1 MSEINNKRDRNEG
14 EVKDI
19 ILKIKEDEKEK
30 YEKYDLLSF
39 KLNQAE
45 NLFMEYEAMK
55 NNSFT
60 SHKDLWIKINEI
72 INLVEINANY
82 NFEFLKI
89 QNLNKNAISKKDFD
103 ENFNRL
109 SPTLSDKD
117 YFELTNKRQQNPG
130 DKLFELLNLYLND
143 RKKFESEVIK
153 INNNYYNIPLIEGNE
168 RIRVNYYIQL
178 LFSIYKDIQSEKCPT
193 KLKELNNNFN
203 PIKNGIEF
211 FHKIIP
217 KMGKFFKDINL
228 EKNDFNSKLF
238 LFLLF
243 VTDII
248 DRIDRNI
255 NNHNYILNFFEKE
268 LDPLKEL
275 SEQKELKIKYESF
288 EEDTSE
294 KYWGI
299 KKKENSEGMYT
310 IYNKFESIDFEGK
323 NYVIKNLAKD
333 FFEHYEIPLDILLLR
348 NQSLDFFIKNNKNFL
363 NVNDKIYNNFIYYFK
378 FFINSRCFRQALE
391 KHEEYE
397 NILKLIS
404 NNQIVEKYL
413 NRKYLISIPLFDFCG
428 SGFTNKDILISCI
441 TGLPFIINGYN
452 KIIKKDDYEE
462 LRNMIMIFNIAMKF
476 IVTIREFIIH
486 LLFGYLN
493 YITEGKISFNSPK
506 KINKKKG
513 KDGGLLF
520 ENILFGKIYGNI
532 TFNDVLVILN
542 GKNFDSLENFQD
554 SLGENFNSNNFEI
567 KSEFLKSIF
576 EEYPLTLSN
585 FDETEI
591 YSCMKSSENGIYIK
605 RDEMKII
612 LPTKI
617 LKTVN
622 IRKNK

>member
-1 MSEINNKRDRNEG
+1 MSELSNKRARNEG

-72 INLVEINANY
+72 INLVEVNANY

-89 QNLNKNAISKKDFD
+89 QNLNKNAISQEDFD
-103 ENFNRL
+103 ENFNQL

-117 YFELTNKRQQNPG
+117 YLELTNKRQQNPG
-130 DKLFELLNLYLND
+130 DNLFELLNLYLND
-143 RKKFESEVIK
+143 RKKFETEVIK

-178 LFSIYKDIQSEKCPT
+178 LFSIYKDMQSKKCPT
-193 KLKELNNNFN
+193 N

-228 EKNDFNSKLF
+228 DKNDFNSKLF

-299 KKKENSEGMYT
+299 QKKENSEGMYT

-363 NVNDKIYNNFIYYFK
+363 NVNDKIYNNFIDYFK
-378 FFINSRCFRQALE
+378 FFINTKCFLQALE
-391 KHEEYE
+391 KHEEYD

-404 NNQIVEKYL
+404 NNQIVEKFL

-428 SGFTNKDILISCI
+428 SGYTNKDILVSSV
-441 TGLPFIINGYN
+441 TGLPFKINGYN
-452 KIIKKDDYEE
+452 KIKTKEDYEE

-476 IVTIREFIIH
+476 IATIHEFIIH

-493 YITEGKISFNSPK
+493 YVTEGKISFNSPK
-506 KINKKKG
+506 KINKVKA
-513 KDGGLLF
+513 KDGGLVF

-554 SLGENFNSNNFEI
+554 SLGENFNSNHFEI
-567 KSEFLKSIF
+567 KSDFLKSIF

-617 LKTVN
+617 LKTVS